1 MSRPLFDIVGR
12 EDYFGAL
19 KILYGKGADVIGAGA
34 DVIGLIDDVITGYE
48 IVRNVNVPGSGVVGG
63 ISNTLEIIDGLIVGI
78 VSGANAVIEKEF
90 ADYWWES
97 GVPNFATTQSDL
109 EDLTRFMFKQF
120 VDGTRT
126 KDLLDLYRI
135 YVNDNIASSLRYYET
150 HPEWKIRINSFGAR
164 YLNTPYFT
172 EGGVGTTDGYDQNLW
187 SCEDWDAFNAWW
199 TEYRSYW
206 DN

>member
-1 MSRPLFDIVGR
+1 M
-12 EDYFGAL
+12 
-19 KILYGKGADVIGAGA
+19 
-34 DVIGLIDDVITGYE
+34 
-48 IVRNVNVPGSGVVGG
+48 GG

-126 KDLLDLYRI
+126 KDIYLKYERLIRDNPEIGIKLYST
-135 YVNDNIASSLRYYET
+135 Y
-150 HPEWKIRINSFGAR
+150 PEWKIRIDSFGAS
-164 YLNTPYFT
+164 YSDMPYFT
-172 EGGVGTTDGYDQNLW
+172 EDGVGTTNGYEEFRW
-187 SCEDWDAFNAWW
+187 SYEEWKDFNAWW
-199 TEYRSYW
+199 AKYRSSW
-206 DN
+206 DD